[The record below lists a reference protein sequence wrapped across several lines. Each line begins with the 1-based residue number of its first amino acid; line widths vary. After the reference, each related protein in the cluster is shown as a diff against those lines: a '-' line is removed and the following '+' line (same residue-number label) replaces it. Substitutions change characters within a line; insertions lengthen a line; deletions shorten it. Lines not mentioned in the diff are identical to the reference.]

1 MALPDLLERESTNQ
15 VVFDGNSFG
24 KKVILNRPH
33 KSNALTHQMISEMEN
48 RLEDYENDPQVKLV
62 ILKGNGKAFC
72 AGGDN
77 VAIYKFLTAVDNKSG
92 DWSFGASYFNKLFAL
107 QYLVSTYKKPLVAIL
122 DGVVMGGGA
131 AVSMLANFKI
141 VTENTMQVFAVPE
154 GALGSSIGDS
164 YSLSRLPG
172 YFGEYLGLTG
182 AQIDGAEM
190 IECGLATHFVFSKD
204 LQPLENALDK
214 VDSSDTSAISQLIGK
229 FMHKPNIKQH
239 SAYNRLPTVNKCF
252 SRETVEDILLA
263 LKEEMGNGDDEKWI
277 IDSINSMKSSSPL
290 SLKVSLKLLR
300 ESRRHNLEESMILDY
315 TVFCRIL
322 LRTVSN
328 DVYEGMRAKFIEKG
342 AKPKWQPSKLE
353 LVTKEMVDRCFNKL
367 VNEKNLEFLKSP
379 SRSKLVDNIV
389 SSKL

>member
-1 MALPDLLERESTNQ
+1 
-15 VVFDGNSFG
+15 
-24 KKVILNRPH
+24 
-33 KSNALTHQMISEMEN
+33 MISQMEK

-77 VAIYKFLTAVDNKSG
+77 IAIYKFLTAG
-92 DWSFGASYFNKLFAL
+92 DWSFGSSYFNKLFTL

-131 AVSMLANFKI
+131 AVSMLADFKI
-141 VTENTMQVFAVPE
+141 VTENTVFSVPE

-172 YFGEYLGLTG
+172 YFGEYLALTG
-182 AQIDGAEM
+182 VQIDGAEM

-204 LQPLENALDK
+204 LRPLENALEK
-214 VDSSDTSAISQLIGK
+214 VDSPDTSAISQLIRK

-239 SAYNRLPTVNKCF
+239 SVYNRLPTVNKCF
-252 SRETVEDILLA
+252 SGETVEDILLS
-263 LKEEMGNGDDEKWI
+263 LVRIFVEEKTV
-277 IDSINSMKSSSPL
+277 NS
-290 SLKVSLKLLR
+290 
-300 ESRRHNLEESMILDY
+300 
-315 TVFCRIL
+315 
-322 LRTVSN
+322 
-328 DVYEGMRAKFIEKG
+328 DVYE
-342 AKPKWQPSKLE
+342 WQPSKLE
-353 LVTKEMVDRCFNKL
+353 LVTKEMVDRCFDKL
-367 VNEKNLEFLKSP
+367 VNEKNLEFLISP

>member
-1 MALPDLLERESTNQ
+1 MALPDSLERESTNQ
-15 VVFDGNSFG
+15 VVFDGNSFV

-33 KSNALTHQMISEMEN
+33 KLNTLTHQMISQMEK

-77 VAIYKFLTAVDNKSG
+77 VAIYKFLTAG
-92 DWSFGASYFNKLFAL
+92 DWSFGSSYFNKLFTL

-131 AVSMLANFKI
+131 AISMLADFKI
-141 VTENTMQVFAVPE
+141 VTENTVFAVPE
-154 GALGSSIGDS
+154 AALGSSIGDS

-172 YFGEYLGLTG
+172 HFGEYLALTG

-190 IECGLATHFVFSKD
+190 IECGLTTHFVFSKD
-204 LQPLENALDK
+204 LQPLENALEE
-214 VDSSDTSAISQLIGK
+214 VDSSDTSAISQVISK
-229 FMHKPNIKQH
+229 FMHKSNIKQH

-252 SRETVEDILLA
+252 SRETVEDILLS
-263 LKEEMGNGDDEKWI
+263 LKKEMGNGDDEKWI
-277 IDSINSMKSSSPL
+277 IDSMNSMKSCSPL

-300 ESRRHNLEESMILDY
+300 ESRRHNLEESMIHDY

-328 DVYEGMRAKFIEKG
+328 DVYEGMRAKFMEKG
-342 AKPKWQPSKLE
+342 EKPKWQPSKLE
-353 LVTKEMVDRCFNKL
+353 LVTKEMVDRCFDKL
-367 VNEKNLEFLKSP
+367 VNEKNLEFLISP